1 MNIIL
6 EFFQRIKNA
15 IDIHFKKWYDIN
27 LMNALDDDDDYWSN
41 R

>member
-1 MNIIL
+1 MNSIL

-15 IDIHFKKWYDIN
+15 IDNHLKSWYNIN
-27 LMNALDDDDDYWSN
+27 LMNALDDDDDFWSK